1 MLEDKPLPSL
11 MILNPKDVWLE
22 TEKLKK
28 DVKVVERVVERGV
41 NVEWKKEVGVVK
53 ENQVLRGVRGGVNV
67 VVQNQVD
74 VKEDQVLKN
83 KL

>member
-28 DVKVVERVVERGV
+28 NVKVVEKVVERGV

-53 ENQVLRGVRGGVNV
+53 ENQVLRGVRGGVHV